1 MTIGKIQI
9 LLALIFMAVLVLS
22 GGPPSARAD
31 SLKVGDEAPG
41 FALETW
47 ERDATVT
54 LGSFRGERPV
64 VLIFGS
70 YT

>member
-1 MTIGKIQI
+1 MTIAKIQI
-9 LLALIFMAVLVLS
+9 FSAFFFMAVLVLA
-22 GGPPSARAD
+22 GSARAD